1 MKKNIVLVGFMG
13 AGKTSV
19 SQRLAEILKRPLIST
34 DCAIEQKEKRPVV
47 EIFKN
52 SGEEY
57 FRRQEKKIVEELAQ
71 KENLIIDC
79 GGGVVLQQKNIDRLK
94 KNGILIYLFCNP
106 KVIHERT
113 KDQLHRP
120 LLNIPHPQEK
130 IQELLD
136 QRKFYYDQ
144 AHFTVDT
151 SRQSAD
157 QTAQKILKL
166 LP

>member
-1 MKKNIVLVGFMG
+1 MG

-34 DCAIEQKEKRPVV
+34 DCAIAQKEKRSIV

-57 FRRQEKKIVEELAQ
+57 FRQQEEKIVEELAQ

-79 GGGVVLQQKNIDRLK
+79 GGGVVLHQENINRLK
-94 KNGILIYLFCNP
+94 KNGILFYLSVDL

-120 LLNIPHPQEK
+120 LLNVPHPQIK

-136 QRKFYYDQ
+136 QREFYYEQ

-151 SRQSAD
+151 SHQSAD
-157 QTAQKILKL
+157 QTAQKILTL
-166 LP
+166 LSHD

>member
-1 MKKNIVLVGFMG
+1 MKKNIVLIGFMG

-19 SQRLAEILKRPLIST
+19 SEKLAETLKRPCVST
-34 DCAIEQKEKRPVV
+34 DRAIEEKEKRSIV
-47 EIFKN
+47 EIFKDF
-52 SGEEY
+52 GEEY
-57 FRRQEKKIVEELAQ
+57 FRQQEKKIVEELSQ

-79 GGGVVLQQKNIDRLK
+79 GGGVILQQENIDRLK
-94 KNGILIYLFCNP
+94 ENGILIYLFSNP
-106 KVIHERT
+106 EVIHERT

-120 LLNIPHPQEK
+120 LLNVSCPQAK

-136 QRKFYYDQ
+136 QRKLYYEQ